1 MFLMSRGQVANQKRN
16 TRAFSTQIRGAQLN
30 NIFDAAPVD
39 DTAAAPDRNIALIMC
54 AVFAPGRVINF
65 GSSRRETYRY
75 DLGGYVGS
83 CEPSSWNVVGHGD
96 VPSEDGYATLAGI
109 HVYTYDASARR
120 STRLIFEMLL
130 RERSPSLSSCRM

>member
-1 MFLMSRGQVANQKRN
+1 MQ
-16 TRAFSTQIRGAQLN
+16 
-30 NIFDAAPVD
+30 AAPVD

-83 CEPSSWNVVGHGD
+83 CEPSGRDVGD
-96 VPSEDGYATLAGI
+96 VVRGWVCNPPGYM
-109 HVYTYDASARR
+109 SARAMHPPGAAHGSSSR
-120 STRLIFEMLL
+120 CYCA
-130 RERSPSLSSCRM
+130 ERAVASRPAICKLFRALN